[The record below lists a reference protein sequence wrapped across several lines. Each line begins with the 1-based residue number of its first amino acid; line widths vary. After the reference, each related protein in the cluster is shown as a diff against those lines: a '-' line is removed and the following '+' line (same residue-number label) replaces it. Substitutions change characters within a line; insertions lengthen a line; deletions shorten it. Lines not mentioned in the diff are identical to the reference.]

1 MENRCVVKYGGKQ
14 SNIARVKF
22 QIFKDISINFPY
34 IPWPPKWKDMV
45 VFLEGCYQV
54 SRIQEP
60 TTLVVKLNTDG
71 STLDNPGRMG
81 AGTMEDDYEFTLE
94 DENNMLLPYARDQ
107 GKMNACYSYSTG
119 EAVQALYASTY
130 SVPPFELST
139 QQIVDHMPIMFDYK
153 NLKRKKDK
161 VDCHYSNHPHTLRYI
176 WREGLVR
183 DEHYPKRESRK
194 EKDIISVPKDVP
206 RYGIRS
212 FDFVFQRGMP
222 LELKKSS
229 ETEKTVEEINDIL
242 RKQPMAGATTVYKSF
257 KDFKGEVLNGFSNEL
272 FRAKIK
278 EKRSALSIIFLCVLL
293 GVELKPGKPFTLNF
307 EKERGSLHVSQATS
321 STGSTSMTSIV
332 QCQVG
337 DKKAICICSLLPEKQ
352 ERCLLNLEFEEDHED
367 ITFLVIGSHSV
378 HLSGFFYGESEDC
391 FGDEYASDPYEE
403 GAAEI
408 DSESSDSIKFEDV
421 AEDGD
426 KDGSTDDAFKILE
439 EEEPRDESGTLK
451 RPKKKKHHLNV
462 TYEEENLIVIKG
474 NTDSPLSESEDE
486 DGFSLRESK
495 SKSATSKKL
504 DGIEDED
511 TREEALNEKARGID
525 VDERKGLR
533 RIVCE
538 DTSKTYDYQSIG
550 EQIKQ
555 KKVMDGEEL
564 AGAHPEHVEA
574 NTKPIDDDFCMY
586 LPSPVPNSGG
596 LVELRLFSLVFISLL
611 IHLEIGSYVERVTGF
626 KKALLGPRLLEDE
639 RLKKKSSLSTDEEKK
654 EMSLVPYS
662 YAVGSLMYA
671 MVCTRPDIARYC

>member
-1 MENRCVVKYGGKQ
+1 MLNATRNAKDSLFNLSLIIRANAERSSESIDQVPMIILENTTSSSAAQVPANEEWSSMEQQLVNIIFMLHSPPFNKKISQRGCCITAAQGSGENLPNMSRKMSGNKDVVNGVENRSGETRTIRLYSSELCDLFI
-14 SNIARVKF
+14 SWKF
-22 QIFKDISINFPY
+22 SPQCSPKKEGDFKRFLDAMGNFLRKHDVFGYTSALDKSGLVFSAQHSGILGDHIGDLIFAFASPLGYVLTTKLKLKRA
-34 IPWPPKWKDMV
+34 PW
-45 VFLEGCYQV
+45 
-54 SRIQEP
+54 
-60 TTLVVKLNTDG
+60 KLQTH
-71 STLDNPGRMG
+71 LDNIKGIM
-81 AGTMEDDYEFTLE
+81 AQLE
-94 DENNMLLPYARDQ
+94 Q
-107 GKMNACYSYSTG
+107 
-119 EAVQALYASTY
+119 
-130 SVPPFELST
+130 
-139 QQIVDHMPIMFDYK
+139 
-153 NLKRKKDK
+153 
-161 VDCHYSNHPHTLRYI
+161 
-176 WREGLVR
+176 
-183 DEHYPKRESRK
+183 
-194 EKDIISVPKDVP
+194 VP

-212 FDFVFQRGMP
+212 FEFVFQRGMP

-229 ETEKTVEEINDIL
+229 ETEKTVEEINYIL
-242 RKQPMAGATTVYKSF
+242 RQQPMVGATTVYKSL
-257 KDFKGEVLNGFSNEL
+257 KDFKGE
-272 FRAKIK
+272 
-278 EKRSALSIIFLCVLL
+278 
-293 GVELKPGKPFTLNF
+293 
-307 EKERGSLHVSQATS
+307 ATS

-352 ERCLLNLEFEEDHED
+352 ERCLLNLEFEEDHAD
-367 ITFLVIGSHSV
+367 TFLVIGSHSV

-462 TYEEENLIVIKG
+462 TDEEENLIVIKG

-486 DGFSLRESK
+486 DGFSLCESK
-495 SKSATSKKL
+495 SKSATSKKS

-511 TREEALNEKARGID
+511 THEEALNEKARGTD
-525 VDERKGLR
+525 VDERKGLQ

-538 DTSKTYDYQSIG
+538 DTRKTYDYQSRG
-550 EQIKQ
+550 EQIRQ

-574 NTKPIDDDFCMY
+574 NNEPIDDDFSMY
-586 LPSPVPNSGG
+586 LPSPVPNSG
-596 LVELRLFSLVFISLL
+596 VFISLL
-611 IHLEIGSYVERVTGF
+611 IQLEIGSYVEQVTGF
-626 KKALLGPRLLEDE
+626 KKALLDPRLLEAE
-639 RLKKKSSLSTDEEKK
+639 RLKKKSSPSTDEEKK
-654 EMSLVPYS
+654 EMFLVPYS
-662 YAVGSLMYA
+662 YAVGSLMYS